1 MARTP
6 TEARRQGLARAIKVL
21 RVERG
26 MSRSELADSAGV
38 SYSHLSEIETGN
50 KEPSPARFAD
60 IAEALELSR
69 SELVALQEAYT
80 EGEQPVAEEITRPE
94 RPRPRARSGR
104 GKSFV
109 VPLMGGEWEA
119 SPGADPSRAVPAG
132 GRTAT
137 APRPAT
143 ATRGAAAHPSRM
155 AEEQRREI
163 LGDLV
168 LTLQSLP
175 PEDLSRLLDFAR
187 GLSAKR

>member
-1 MARTP
+1 
-6 TEARRQGLARAIKVL
+6 
-21 RVERG
+21 
-26 MSRSELADSAGV
+26 MSRSELADAAGV
-38 SYSHLSEIETGN
+38 SYSHLSEIENGN

-94 RPRPRARSGR
+94 RPRPRSRSGR

-119 SPGADPSRAVPAG
+119 MPGDPEPSRQHHA
-132 GRTAT
+132 
-137 APRPAT
+137 APDGP
-143 ATRGAAAHPSRM
+143 RGVAAHPSRM

>member
-1 MARTP
+1 MARIRS
-6 TEARRQGLARAIKVL
+6 EERREGLARAIKVL

-26 MSRSELADSAGV
+26 ISRSELADAAGI
-38 SYSHLSEIETGN
+38 SYSHLSEIENGN
-50 KEPSPARFAD
+50 KEPSPARYAD

-94 RPRPRARSGR
+94 RPRPTR

-119 SPGADPSRAVPAG
+119 MPGETEPSRATPSRTRSAPAG
-132 GRTAT
+132 GR
-137 APRPAT
+137 RS
-143 ATRGAAAHPSRM
+143 AAHPSRM
-155 AEEQRREI
+155 AEEERRQI